1 MRCQGII
8 FVQDNRRRLAPQ
20 HMDHVATPI
29 DDPYFTGVW
38 LISPPPF
45 QDGDPARLLVR
56 VARLL
61 LHLAPHSG
69 PSYAALHYPG
79 VDGVI
84 RLPRAPGV
92 VSSAGH
98 AKGCDSSDPQS
109 FQDRKEVKR
118 RNEGAERHRALR
130 PATRPC
136 LAALTAPALSGRTPA
151 QVNLRSRPFSSG
163 SLTSTPEIV

>member
-69 PSYAALHYPG
+69 PSYAALHSRVVEGEPG
-79 VDGVI
+79 
-84 RLPRAPGV
+84 
-92 VSSAGH
+92 
-98 AKGCDSSDPQS
+98 
-109 FQDRKEVKR
+109 
-118 RNEGAERHRALR
+118 
-130 PATRPC
+130 C
-136 LAALTAPALSGRTPA
+136 LAGGMLPASSCPLGALQAVT
-151 QVNLRSRPFSSG
+151 
-163 SLTSTPEIV
+163 